1 MSARIRYTEEFKRG
15 AVSQV
20 VERGHSV
27 TSVASRL
34 GTGTKSLCDWKKRHA
49 GDGGNARQA
58 EEDADELKAL
68 RAELRRVT
76 EERDILTAPAR
87 GPGGA
92 SGQQAAAYF
101 ASESG

>member
-1 MSARIRYTEEFKRG
+1 MNTRIRYTEEFKRE

-34 GTGTKSLCDWKKRHA
+34 GVSTKSLYDWKKRYA
-49 GDGGNARQA
+49 GDGGDARQA
-58 EEDADELKAL
+58 KDADELQAL

-101 ASESG
+101 AAQSR